1 MHVVRRRLPSALA
14 LRYVL
19 PLPRSRLIGP
29 LLALFAGISL
39 LATLADVGSAA
50 ATAEAAPKREPG
62 LLRPVEIGVLSHRGD
77 ELTQRHW
84 GPTADY
90 LSRALPG
97 HRFQIR
103 PLAFDEVEPTVSA
116 GQVDFLLVNPG
127 IYVDLEV
134 HHHISRIATIRN
146 GTGEQAQN
154 RFGGLIFTRAGRDD
168 LQTLADLR
176 GKRLMAVDPNS
187 LGGFLMPLAVL
198 QDEGIRIP
206 GELAALEFAGIH
218 DAVVLAVRDGHADA
232 GMVRTDILE
241 RMAQQGKVALSELHV
256 LAPRS
261 DPDFPFLHSTP
272 LYPEWPFSTLQG
284 TRNELA
290 QQVAIA
296 LLQMPRSDPAAS
308 AGGYAGWT
316 VPLDYQPVHQLL
328 RSLGRP
334 PYDEPQPFTLIDAWH
349 RYWPGVVLTV
359 AALLLMLALNAWLQA
374 LNARLSRAKSRLEQR
389 QELILNSVAEG
400 IYGVDL
406 DGRTT
411 FVNAAVERLTGWE
424 RYQLIG
430 CNQHQLLHHSHRN
443 GACHDQDDC
452 PVYATFRDQRPRF
465 VEDDLFWRRDG
476 SSFPVEYS
484 TTPIRDHRGR
494 TVGSVVVFR
503 DITERRDATQR
514 IRRLQHEQAR
524 AARLSTLGEMASGI
538 AHELNQPLTAIS
550 TNARASVRLIEN
562 GRASLER
569 CSQVMSKIA
578 DQAERAGEIIRHIRR
593 FARKEQPETAPI
605 LVAELFETVLVLLHQ
620 EAGQH
625 AVEIRTWIDPDVGA
639 VMVQRTE
646 IEQVILNLARN
657 AIESMVETTGPHR
670 LWLKA
675 SRGQPTESLCIRVED
690 NGPGVAEDI
699 RDRLFEPFVTTKA
712 KGLGLGL
719 SISAGIVETHG
730 GRLALCETPAGGACF
745 EFNLPAA
752 EVTRPPCLE
761 TDDR

>member
-1 MHVVRRRLPSALA
+1 VVLA
-14 LRYVL
+14 C
-19 PLPRSRLIGP
+19 IG
-29 LLALFAGISL
+29 GISL
-39 LATLADVGSAA
+39 IASADSADSLPRD
-50 ATAEAAPKREPG
+50 EAAMP
-62 LLRPVEIGVLSHRGD
+62 LQVEIGVLSHRGD
-77 ELTQRHW
+77 VLTQRHW
-84 GPTADY
+84 SPTADY

-103 PLAFDEVEPTVSA
+103 PLAFDEVEPRVAA
-116 GQVDFLLVNPG
+116 GEVDFLLVNPAV
-127 IYVDLEV
+127 YVELEV
-134 HHHISRIATIRN
+134 RHHLSRIATMRN
-146 GTGEQAQN
+146 GTSTQAQN
-154 RFGGLIFTRAGRDD
+154 RFGGLIFTRAERDD
-168 LQTLADLR
+168 LSTLVDLR
-176 GKRLMAVDPNS
+176 GKRLMAVDPDS

-198 QDEGIRIP
+198 QDAGLRIP
-206 GELAALEFAGIH
+206 AELATLEFAGIH

-241 RMAQQGKVALSELHV
+241 QMAKQGKIALNDFRP
-256 LAPRS
+256 LAARS
-261 DPDFPFLHSTP
+261 DADFPFLHSTP

-284 TRNELA
+284 TSNHLA

-296 LLQMPRSDPAAS
+296 LLQMPRDDPAAI
-308 AGGYAGWT
+308 AGDYAGWT

-328 RSLGRP
+328 QSLRRP
-334 PYDEPQPFTLIDAWH
+334 PYDAPDAFTLLDAWY
-349 RYWPGVVLTV
+349 RYWPGVVLAL

-374 LNARLSRAKSRLEQR
+374 LNARLNRAKSRLEQR
-389 QELILNSVAEG
+389 QELILDSVAEG

-424 RYQLIG
+424 RHQLIG
-430 CNQHQLLHHSHRN
+430 CNQHQLLHHSHR
-443 GACHDQDDC
+443 GGTCHDQDDC
-452 PVYATFRDQRPRF
+452 PVYATFRDQQSRF

-484 TTPIRDHRGR
+484 STPIRDHRGR

-503 DITERRDATQR
+503 DITERRDSAQR
-514 IRRLQHEQAR
+514 IRRLQYEQAR

-538 AHELNQPLTAIS
+538 AHEVNQPLTAIS

-562 GRASLER
+562 GRGSLER

-578 DQAERAGEIIRHIRR
+578 DQAERAGEIIRNIRR
-593 FARKEQPETAPI
+593 FARKEQPETAPV

-625 AVEIRTWIDPDVGA
+625 AVEVRTSIAPGVSA
-639 VMVQRTE
+639 VQVQRTE

-657 AIESMVETTGPHR
+657 AIEAMVESAGPHR

-675 SRGQPTESLCIRVED
+675 GLGNHGQDLWIRVED
-690 NGPGVAEDI
+690 NGPGIAEGI
-699 RDRLFEPFVTTKA
+699 RDRLFEPFVTTKNE
-712 KGLGLGL
+712 GLGLGL
-719 SISAGIVETHG
+719 SISAGIVEAHG
-730 GRLALCETPAGGACF
+730 GRLALCETTAGGACF

-752 EVTRPPCLE
+752 EVARPPNLE
-761 TDDR
+761 IDPR